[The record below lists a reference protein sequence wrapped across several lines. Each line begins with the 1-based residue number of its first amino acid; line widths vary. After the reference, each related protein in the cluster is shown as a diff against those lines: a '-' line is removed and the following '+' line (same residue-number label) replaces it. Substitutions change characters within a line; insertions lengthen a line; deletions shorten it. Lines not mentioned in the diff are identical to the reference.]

1 MARFSASSPYAQT
14 QIIDDQYLDIIT
26 IRPVPKN
33 PDDVE
38 YTIES
43 QYNHRPDLL
52 AKVSGLSR
60 RQRSLPAVHHYFC
73 CRAVAI
79 RPRESLLVP
88 VTLYYLI
95 KLGGESEIIRFGV
108 SIDALF

>member
-1 MARFSASSPYAQT
+1 MAYGSHSAGSDKPQGFTVKSF
-14 QIIDDQYLDIIT
+14 L
-26 IRPVPKN
+26 N
-33 PDDVE
+33 
-38 YTIES
+38 
-43 QYNHRPDLL
+43 
-52 AKVSGLSR
+52 VSGLSR

-88 VTLYYLI
+88 VTLCYLI

>member
-14 QIIDDQYLDIIT
+14 QIVDDQYLDIIT

-52 AKVSGLSR
+52 AFDLYGNT
-60 RQRSLPAVHHYFC
+60 C
-73 CRAVAI
+73 
-79 RPRESLLVP
+79 LLY
-88 VTLYYLI
+88 T
-95 KLGGESEIIRFGV
+95 S
-108 SIDALF
+108 DAADE

>member
-14 QIIDDQYLDIIT
+14 LIIDDQYLDIIT
-26 IRPVPKN
+26 IRPVPRN

-52 AKVSGLSR
+52 AFDLYGNTKLWWVFA
-60 RQRSLPAVHHYFC
+60 QRNMDVLQDPIYDFTPGTKIFVPQGPAL
-73 CRAVAI
+73 R
-79 RPRESLLVP
+79 SM
-88 VTLYYLI
+88 
-95 KLGGESEIIRFGV
+95 LGV
-108 SIDALF
+108 

>member
-1 MARFSASSPYAQT
+1 MAYGSYSAGSDKSKDFT
-14 QIIDDQYLDIIT
+14 
-26 IRPVPKN
+26 
-33 PDDVE
+33 VE
-38 YTIES
+38 S
-43 QYNHRPDLL
+43 FL
-52 AKVSGLSR
+52 KVSGLSR